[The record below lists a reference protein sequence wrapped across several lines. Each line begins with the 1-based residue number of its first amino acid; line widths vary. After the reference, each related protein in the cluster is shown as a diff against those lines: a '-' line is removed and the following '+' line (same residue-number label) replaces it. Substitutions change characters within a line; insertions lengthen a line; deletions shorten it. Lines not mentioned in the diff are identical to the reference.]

1 MIDKV
6 KLALAVLC
14 IVAGV
19 AAYYYFSETA
29 QVLRLLM
36 VIAGLL
42 AGAGVAWFSE
52 PGKRFFVFAQ
62 EAVAEGQRVAWPARK
77 ETTQTTL
84 IVFAFVVIMAIFLA
98 VVDTSLAWAI
108 KLVLGRG

>member
-1 MIDKV
+1 VVDKI

-14 IVAGV
+14 VVAGV
-19 AAYYYFSETA
+19 VAYYFFSETA

-42 AGAGVAWFSE
+42 AGAAVAWLSE
-52 PGKRFFVFAQ
+52 PGKQFFAFAQ
-62 EAVAEGQRVAWPARK
+62 ESVSEAQRVAWPARK

-84 IVFAFVVIMAIFLA
+84 IVFGFVVVMALFLA
-98 VVDTSLAWAI
+98 IVDTTLAWAM
-108 KLVLGRG
+108 KFVLGRG

>member
-14 IVAGV
+14 VVAGV

-42 AGAGVAWFSE
+42 AGAGVAWLSE

-62 EAVAEGQRVAWPARK
+62 ESVAEAQRVAWPARK

-84 IVFAFVVIMAIFLA
+84 IVFAFVVVMAAFLA
-98 VVDTSLAWAI
+98 IVDTSLAWAM